1 VAVSIQAMLSQ
12 KASRK
17 WFLILGT
24 SWLCLNLF
32 DLGITFWAIEA
43 GLAYEA
49 NRLMRPIISVPLLA
63 TLVKLGL
70 AYLVLRLAER
80 IECQTPYSSLPVLL
94 ATNLYIGLACVGT
107 VMTVM
112 GHPSGDWFHYLNP
125 LGG

>member
-1 VAVSIQAMLSQ
+1 VLRIGDAFCRKISP
-12 KASRK
+12 K
-17 WFLILGT
+17 WFTALGV
-24 SWLCLNLF
+24 SWLFLNLF

-49 NRLMRPIISVPLLA
+49 NRLMRPIIGIPVLA

-70 AYLVLRLAER
+70 AYVVLRVAER
-80 IECQTPYSSLPVLL
+80 IESQTSFSSLPVLL
-94 ATNLYIGLACVGT
+94 AANVYIGLACIGN

-112 GHPSGDWFHYLNP
+112 GHPHGEWFHALNP